1 MWNIRDFAQRIC
13 PKTQDSVPLIV
24 AFLLPVPQKLVSF
37 AVRASELPSLKCY
50 AQRFSV
56 GRSIALIL
64 ITKVSHPNK

>member
-13 PKTQDSVPLIV
+13 LKIQDSVTLIV

-50 AQRFSV
+50 AQQKTI

-64 ITKVSHPNK
+64 IVAYLR